1 MKNGGGI
8 LMLVRI
14 RKNEVWGK
22 YSWDEDNCFWVILV
36 EERSWKLFLL
46 WEGEMGNE
54 FGKG

>member
-22 YSWDEDNCFWVILV
+22 YSWNEDNCFWVILV